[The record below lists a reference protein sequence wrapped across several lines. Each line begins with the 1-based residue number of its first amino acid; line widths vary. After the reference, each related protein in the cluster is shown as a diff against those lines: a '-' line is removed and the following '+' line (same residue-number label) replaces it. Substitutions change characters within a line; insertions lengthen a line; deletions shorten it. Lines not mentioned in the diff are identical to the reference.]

1 MPQKK
6 SAMTSFHPILIGFP
20 IANFF
25 PVLDTFLAAD
35 PIGKAIVVVLVGASV
50 AVWTIMFAKH
60 SELRQANRADRI
72 FSSAFRQQSNP
83 LELLVRGISH
93 PHSHQAR
100 VYVAVCN
107 AAKLEFSRQAQKDG
121 RHPREIDLSAARLSA
136 RQLEAIRTLA
146 KSEASEEI
154 IRMQE
159 KMVLLGSTYTV
170 APMMGLFG
178 TVWGVMVA
186 FQAMGEHGSANIAA
200 VAPGIASA
208 MLTTVIGLVVAIP
221 SAIGSNSLNEKI
233 SLLAVRLENFADLLA
248 DRLQQA
254 FLGE

>member
-1 MPQKK
+1 ML
-6 SAMTSFHPILIGFP
+6 PIQPIITGLP
-20 IANFF
+20 IANMF
-25 PVLDTFLAAD
+25 PLLDTFWASD
-35 PIGKAIVVVLVGASV
+35 PIGKAIVVILVGASV
-50 AVWTIMFAKH
+50 AVWTIMLAKH
-60 SELRQANRADRI
+60 SELRQANRADRS
-72 FSSAFRQQSNP
+72 FSNAFKHQSNP
-83 LELLVRGISH
+83 LELFVRGISH

-100 VYVAVCN
+100 VYESVCN
-107 AAKLEFSRQAQKDG
+107 AAKLELSTQALKTG
-121 RHPREIDLSAARLSA
+121 SHLREINLSTARLSA
-136 RQLEAIRTLA
+136 QQLEAIRTLA

-186 FQAMGEHGSANIAA
+186 FQAMGEHGTANISA

-233 SLLAVRLENFADLLA
+233 SLLSIRLENFADLLA
-248 DRLQQA
+248 DRLEQA
-254 FLGE
+254 FLGESPRV